1 MARIETQI
9 PRRKKS
15 TQRTELESEWE
26 IDHGDRGTHLKMT
39 PDLMQPKGIVSKP
52 RDDAPA
58 QQPGRS
64 PSTI

>member
-15 TQRTELESEWE
+15 AQRMELESEWE
-26 IDHGDRGTHLKMT
+26 MDHGDRGTNLKMT
-39 PDLMQPKGIVSKP
+39 PDRMRPKGVVPKQC
-52 RDDAPA
+52 DDPPA
-58 QQPGRS
+58 QQPRRT